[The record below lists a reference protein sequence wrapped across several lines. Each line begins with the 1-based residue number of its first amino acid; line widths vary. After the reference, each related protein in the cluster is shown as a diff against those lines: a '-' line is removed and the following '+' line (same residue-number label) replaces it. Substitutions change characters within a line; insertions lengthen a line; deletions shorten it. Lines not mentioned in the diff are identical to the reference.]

1 MTVLKKGRL
10 SDVDLWEGLVAFVQ
24 LGLIGGFWF
33 QVGSHPCRQGDSGAR
48 GKTSSPPMCDHP
60 HIKFGIYVSS
70 LFVIDLKKKKKRLVV
85 SLQPSLFL
93 FVIEISMFVEIH
105 VFLSYFGFSI
115 PVQQHFFVR
124 IGSSPAVVHGMTPMD
139 KKNKTNQK
147 QQHSLVLLDCT

>member
-1 MTVLKKGRL
+1 M
-10 SDVDLWEGLVAFVQ
+10 
-24 LGLIGGFWF
+24 
-33 QVGSHPCRQGDSGAR
+33 
-48 GKTSSPPMCDHP
+48 
-60 HIKFGIYVSS
+60 
-70 LFVIDLKKKKKRLVV
+70 V

-139 KKNKTNQK
+139 KKHKTKKNNNIIWSCLIVLERSILMSVRGVESRFQFVCLFVTLSVCRFCRPVLTRPSDIYPECSFASQSK
-147 QQHSLVLLDCT
+147 AWDYAHSSAWTLIAVIKKRKMRRRTISVGN